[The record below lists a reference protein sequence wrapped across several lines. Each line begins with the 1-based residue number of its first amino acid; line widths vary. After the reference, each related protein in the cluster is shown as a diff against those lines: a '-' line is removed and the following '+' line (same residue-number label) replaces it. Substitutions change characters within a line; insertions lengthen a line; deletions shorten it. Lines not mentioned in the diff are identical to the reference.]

1 MKFFS
6 LIMSFVLSIFGVA
19 PPAQSVDAY
28 TQAEWYALVAEE
40 FDLAYSLEDND
51 NYDIA
56 ADDEYFA
63 AVQACH
69 DNNVIVGEYDADA
82 YVTNVLVAKSLA
94 VAVGLEGVETPDEV
108 ALDVAVDAGFVKV
121 SVNLFGKAKEV
132 VITKAEADAA
142 LEAASVVHLNKIQAY
157 TQAEWYALV
166 AKEFDLAYDLEDEDN
181 YDIAAGD
188 KYFEAVQACY
198 DNNVIVDEYVA
209 DAQITNILVA
219 KSLIVAVG
227 LKLPGV
233 SDEAAVNVAVN
244 AGFVNASVNISGEV
258 EEVVMPQA
266 EANAA
271 LKAAGLV
278 YLNTKIP
285 TAQPSY
291 VYTQAEWYALVAKE
305 FDLAYDLNDN
315 DNYDIAADD
324 EYFAAVQACHDN
336 NVIVGEYNADAY
348 VTNVLVAKSLAVA
361 AGLEGA
367 EIPDEGALDVAVD
380 AGFVK
385 ISFTIFGK
393 VKEVLIT
400 KAEANVALKAAGLV
414 YLNNNSLI

>member
-6 LIMSFVLSIFGVA
+6 LIMSFVLSVFGVA

-63 AVQACH
+63 VIQACH

-94 VAVGLEGVETPDEV
+94 VATGLEGAESPNKA

-121 SVNLFGKAKEV
+121 SVNLFGRVKEV

-142 LEAASVVHLNKIQAY
+142 LETASVVYSNRIQAY

-166 AKEFDLAYDLEDEDN
+166 AKEFDLAYDLEDDDN
-181 YDIAAGD
+181 HGIAAGD
-188 KYFEAVQACY
+188 KYFEAVQACH
-198 DNNVIVDEYVA
+198 DNNVIVGDYIA

-227 LKLPGV
+227 LKAPGL
-233 SDEAAVNVAVN
+233 SDEVAVNVAVN
-244 AGFVNASVNISGEV
+244 AGFVNASVNVNGKL
-258 EEVVMPQA
+258 EEVVLPKA
-266 EANAA
+266 ESNAA

-285 TAQPSY
+285 SAQPAY
-291 VYTQAEWYALVAKE
+291 IYTQAEWYALVAKE

-324 EYFAAVQACHDN
+324 EYFAVVQACHDN
-336 NVIVGEYNADAY
+336 NVIVGEYDSNAY
-348 VTNVLVAKSLAVA
+348 VTNILVAKSLAVA
-361 AGLEGA
+361 AGLRGA
-367 EIPDEGALDVAVD
+367 DLPDEGALDVAVD
-380 AGFVK
+380 AGFIK

-393 VKEVLIT
+393 VKEVVIS
-400 KAEANVALKAAGLV
+400 KADANVALKAAGLV
-414 YLNNNSLI
+414 YLNNSLI

>member
-6 LIMSFVLSIFGVA
+6 LIMSFFLSIFGVA

-51 NYDIA
+51 NYNIA

-63 AVQACH
+63 AIQACH

-82 YVTNVLVAKSLA
+82 YVTNVLVGKSLA
-94 VAVGLEGVETPDEV
+94 VAVELEGTEIPNEA

-121 SVNLFGKAKEV
+121 SVNLFGKVKEV
-132 VITKAEADAA
+132 VMTKAEADAA
-142 LEAASVVHLNKIQAY
+142 LEAASIVYAKKIQAY
-157 TQAEWYALV
+157 TQAEWYTLV
-166 AKEFDLAYDLEDEDN
+166 AKEFDLTYDLEDDDN
-181 YDIAAGD
+181 YDIAASD
-188 KYFEAVQACY
+188 KYFDAVQACY

-233 SDEAAVNVAVN
+233 SDEVAVNVAVN
-244 AGFVNASVNISGEV
+244 AGFVNASVNINGKV
-258 EEVVMPQA
+258 EEIVIPKA
-266 EANAA
+266 ESNAA

-285 TAQPSY
+285 TAQPAY

-305 FDLAYDLNDN
+305 FDLTYDLNDDN
-315 DNYDIAADD
+315 NYDISADD
-324 EYFAAVQACHDN
+324 EYFAVIQACHDN
-336 NVIVGEYNADAY
+336 NVIVDEYDADAY
-348 VTNVLVAKSLAVA
+348 VTNILVAKSLAVA
-361 AGLEGA
+361 AGLEGV
-367 EIPDEGALDVAVD
+367 EIPDEVALDVAVD

-385 ISFTIFGK
+385 VSVNLFGK
-393 VKEVLIT
+393 VKEVIIS
-400 KAEANVALKAAGLV
+400 KAESNAALKAAGLV
-414 YLNNNSLI
+414 YLNNSSLI

>member
-6 LIMSFVLSIFGVA
+6 LIMSFVLSLFGVV

-40 FDLAYSLEDND
+40 FALTYSLEDND

-82 YVTNVLVAKSLA
+82 YVTNVLVGKSLA
-94 VAVGLEGVETPDEV
+94 VAVGLEGTEIPDDV
-108 ALDVAVDAGFVKV
+108 AFDVAVEAGFVKV
-121 SVNLFGKAKEV
+121 SVNIFGKSKEV
-132 VITKAEADAA
+132 VITKEEADAA
-142 LEAASVVHLNKIQAY
+142 LEAAKAVYLKNIQAY

-188 KYFEAVQACY
+188 KYFEAVQACH
-198 DNNVIVDEYVA
+198 DNKVIVGEYVA

-233 SDEAAVNVAVN
+233 SDEVAVNVAVN
-244 AGFVNASVNISGEV
+244 AGFVDASVTICGE
-258 EEVVMPQA
+258 
-266 EANAA
+266 
-271 LKAAGLV
+271 
-278 YLNTKIP
+278 
-285 TAQPSY
+285 
-291 VYTQAEWYALVAKE
+291 
-305 FDLAYDLNDN
+305 
-315 DNYDIAADD
+315 
-324 EYFAAVQACHDN
+324 
-336 NVIVGEYNADAY
+336 
-348 VTNVLVAKSLAVA
+348 
-361 AGLEGA
+361 
-367 EIPDEGALDVAVD
+367 
-380 AGFVK
+380 
-385 ISFTIFGK
+385 
-393 VKEVLIT
+393 VKEVVIT

-414 YLNNNSLI
+414 YLNTNIAPKQPS

>member
-6 LIMSFVLSIFGVA
+6 IIMSFVLSIFGVA

-28 TQAEWYALVAEE
+28 TQAEWYALVVEE

-56 ADDEYFA
+56 SDDEYFA
-63 AVQACH
+63 VVQACH
-69 DNNVIVGEYDADA
+69 DNKVIVGEYDADA

-94 VAVGLEGVETPDEV
+94 VAAGLDGAKLSDET

-121 SVNLFGKAKEV
+121 SVNLFGKVKEV

-142 LEAASVVHLNKIQAY
+142 LEAASVAYLNKIQAY
-157 TQAEWYALV
+157 TQAEWYTLV
-166 AKEFDLAYDLEDEDN
+166 ANEFDLTYDLEDDDN
-181 YDIAAGD
+181 YDIAADD
-188 KYFEAVQACY
+188 KYFETVQSCY
-198 DNNVIVDEYVA
+198 DSNVIVGEYVA

-219 KSLIVAVG
+219 KSLVVAVG
-227 LKLPGV
+227 LKAPGL
-233 SDEAAVNVAVN
+233 SDEVAVNVAVS
-244 AGFVNASVNISGEV
+244 AGFVNASVNVNGKV
-258 EEVVMPQA
+258 EEVVMPKA

-285 TAQPSY
+285 AAQPSY

-305 FDLAYDLNDN
+305 FNLAYSLDDN

-324 EYFAAVQACHDN
+324 EYFAVVQACHDN
-336 NVIVGEYNADAY
+336 NVIVGEYNADTY

-361 AGLEGA
+361 AGLDGA
-367 EIPDEGALDVAVD
+367 EIPDEGALDVAID
-380 AGFVK
+380 AGFVS

-393 VKEVLIT
+393 VKEVVIS

-414 YLNNNSLI
+414 YLNNNTLI

>member
-6 LIMSFVLSIFGVA
+6 IIMSFVLSIFGAA

-56 ADDEYFA
+56 EDNEYFA
-63 AVQACH
+63 AIQACH

-82 YVTNVLVAKSLA
+82 YITNVLVAKSLA
-94 VAVGLEGVETPDEV
+94 VAVGLDGAERPDEA

-121 SVNLFGKAKEV
+121 SVNLFGKVKEV

-142 LEAASVVHLNKIQAY
+142 LEAASVAYLNRIQSY

-166 AKEFDLAYDLEDEDN
+166 AKEFDLTYDLEDEDN
-181 YDIAAGD
+181 YDIAAND
-188 KYFEAVQACY
+188 QYFEAVQACH
-198 DNNVIVDEYVA
+198 DNNVIIGEYVA

-219 KSLIVAVG
+219 KSLIFAVG
-227 LKLPGV
+227 LKAPGL
-233 SDEAAVNVAVN
+233 SDELAVSVAVN
-244 AGFVNASVNISGEV
+244 AGFVNASLNINGKV
-258 EEVVMPQA
+258 EEIVLPKA

-278 YLNTKIP
+278 YINTKILSS
-285 TAQPSY
+285 QPAY
-291 VYTQAEWYALVAKE
+291 LYTQAEWYALVAKE

-324 EYFAAVQACHDN
+324 EYYAVIQACHDN
-336 NVIVGEYNADAY
+336 NVIVGEYDADAY

-393 VKEVLIT
+393 VKEVVISRE
-400 KAEANVALKAAGLV
+400 EANVALKAAGLV

>member
-40 FDLAYSLEDND
+40 FDLAYSLE
-51 NYDIA
+51 
-56 ADDEYFA
+56 
-63 AVQACH
+63 
-69 DNNVIVGEYDADA
+69 
-82 YVTNVLVAKSLA
+82 
-94 VAVGLEGVETPDEV
+94 
-108 ALDVAVDAGFVKV
+108 
-121 SVNLFGKAKEV
+121 
-132 VITKAEADAA
+132 
-142 LEAASVVHLNKIQAY
+142 
-157 TQAEWYALV
+157 
-166 AKEFDLAYDLEDEDN
+166 
-181 YDIAAGD
+181 
-188 KYFEAVQACY
+188 
-198 DNNVIVDEYVA
+198 
-209 DAQITNILVA
+209 
-219 KSLIVAVG
+219 
-227 LKLPGV
+227 
-233 SDEAAVNVAVN
+233 
-244 AGFVNASVNISGEV
+244 
-258 EEVVMPQA
+258 
-266 EANAA
+266 
-271 LKAAGLV
+271 
-278 YLNTKIP
+278 
-285 TAQPSY
+285 
-291 VYTQAEWYALVAKE
+291 
-305 FDLAYDLNDN
+305 DN

>member
-6 LIMSFVLSIFGVA
+6 LILSFVLSIFGVA

-40 FDLAYSLEDND
+40 FDLAYSLKDND

-69 DNNVIVGEYDADA
+69 DNNVIVDEYDADA

-121 SVNLFGKAKEV
+121 SVNLFGKVKEV
-132 VITKAEADAA
+132 IITKAEADAA
-142 LEAASVVHLNKIQAY
+142 LETASFVYANKIQAY
-157 TQAEWYALV
+157 AQAEWYALV
-166 AKEFDLAYDLEDEDN
+166 AKEFDLAYDLEDDDN

-188 KYFEAVQACY
+188 KFFEAIQASH

-227 LKLPGV
+227 LKLPGI
-233 SDEAAVNVAVN
+233 SDEGAVNVAVN
-244 AGFVNASVNISGEV
+244 AGFVNASVNVNGKV
-258 EEVVMPQA
+258 EEVVMPKA

-285 TAQPSY
+285 TAQPVY

-305 FDLAYDLNDN
+305 FDLTYDLNDDN
-315 DNYDIAADD
+315 NYDIAADD
-324 EYFAAVQACHDN
+324 EYFAVIQACHDN
-336 NVIVGEYNADAY
+336 NVIVDEYDADAY
-348 VTNVLVAKSLAVA
+348 ITNILVAKSLAVA

-367 EIPDEGALDVAVD
+367 EIPDEVALDVAVD

-385 ISFTIFGK
+385 VSVNLFGK
-393 VKEVLIT
+393 VKEVIIS

-414 YLNNNSLI
+414 YLNNSSLI

>member
-6 LIMSFVLSIFGVA
+6 LIFSFILSIFGIA
-19 PPAQSVDAY
+19 PPAQTVDAY

-40 FDLAYSLEDND
+40 FALTYSLE
-51 NYDIA
+51 
-56 ADDEYFA
+56 
-63 AVQACH
+63 
-69 DNNVIVGEYDADA
+69 
-82 YVTNVLVAKSLA
+82 
-94 VAVGLEGVETPDEV
+94 
-108 ALDVAVDAGFVKV
+108 
-121 SVNLFGKAKEV
+121 
-132 VITKAEADAA
+132 
-142 LEAASVVHLNKIQAY
+142 
-157 TQAEWYALV
+157 
-166 AKEFDLAYDLEDEDN
+166 
-181 YDIAAGD
+181 
-188 KYFEAVQACY
+188 
-198 DNNVIVDEYVA
+198 
-209 DAQITNILVA
+209 
-219 KSLIVAVG
+219 
-227 LKLPGV
+227 
-233 SDEAAVNVAVN
+233 
-244 AGFVNASVNISGEV
+244 
-258 EEVVMPQA
+258 
-266 EANAA
+266 
-271 LKAAGLV
+271 
-278 YLNTKIP
+278 
-285 TAQPSY
+285 
-291 VYTQAEWYALVAKE
+291 
-305 FDLAYDLNDN
+305 DN

>member
-6 LIMSFVLSIFGVA
+6 LIMSFFLSIFGVA

-63 AVQACH
+63 AIQACH

-82 YVTNVLVAKSLA
+82 YVTNVLVGKSLA
-94 VAVGLEGVETPDEV
+94 VAVGLEGVELPDNI
-108 ALDVAVDAGFVKV
+108 ALDVAVDAGFVNV
-121 SVNLFGKAKEV
+121 SVNLFGKVKEV
-132 VITKAEADAA
+132 VLTKAEADAA
-142 LEAASVVHLNKIQAY
+142 LESASVAYSKQIQAY

-166 AKEFDLAYDLEDEDN
+166 AKEFDLTYDLEDDDN
-181 YDIAAGD
+181 YDIVAGD
-188 KYFEAVQACY
+188 KYFDSVQACH

-233 SDEAAVNVAVN
+233 SDEVAVNVAVN
-244 AGFVNASVNISGEV
+244 AGFVNANVNVNGKV
-258 EEVVMPQA
+258 EEVVIPKA
-266 EANAA
+266 ESNAA

-278 YLNTKIP
+278 YLNTKSAA
-285 TAQPSY
+285 AQPSY

-305 FDLAYDLNDN
+305 FDLTYDLNDDN
-315 DNYDIAADD
+315 NYDIAADD
-324 EYFAAVQACHDN
+324 EYFAAVQACYDN
-336 NVIVGEYNADAY
+336 NVIVDEYDVDAY

-361 AGLEGA
+361 AGLDGV
-367 EIPDEGALDVAVD
+367 EIPDEVALDVAVD

-385 ISFTIFGK
+385 VSVNLFGK
-393 VKEVLIT
+393 VKEVIIS
-400 KAEANVALKAAGLV
+400 KAESNAALKAAGLV
-414 YLNNNSLI
+414 YLNNSSLI